1 MRAML
6 VLIDDLYERGALG
19 AGTRAGRR
27 HQAGVAF
34 AELHHRVYPSAG
46 VSNYGPRSPGKRQEM
61 TDREADW
68 DSHLKRAL
76 WAMTPDQ
83 GRVVCDVCARGV
95 RPAKGEVGTLRA
107 ALDTLAD
114 HWGLGW

>member
-1 MRAML
+1 MRAVL
-6 VLIDDLYERGALG
+6 VLIDELYERGALG
-19 AGTRAGRR
+19 AGKRAGRR

-34 AELHHRVYPSAG
+34 AGLHHRVHPSAG
-46 VSNYGPRSPGKRQEM
+46 VAHYGSASGRREM
-61 TDREADW
+61 TDAEADW

-76 WAMTPDQ
+76 WAMSADQ